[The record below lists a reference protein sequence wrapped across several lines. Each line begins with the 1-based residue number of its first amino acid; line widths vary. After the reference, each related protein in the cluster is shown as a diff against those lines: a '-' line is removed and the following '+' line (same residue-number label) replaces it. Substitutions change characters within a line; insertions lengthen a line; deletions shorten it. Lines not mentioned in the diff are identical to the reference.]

1 MNRETAV
8 VAGVTTSV
16 ALGVY
21 LLTLAPD
28 LTWSHWGGDGG
39 ELITAAVTLGI
50 PHPPGYP
57 TYILLGKLISLLP
70 IRPIALAFNLFSA
83 LCIALAA
90 GLLASTALR
99 LPRTTHQLPS
109 IAVGLSLAF
118 APLVWSQAVISEV
131 YGLNL
136 LMLALFLWSLL
147 GKRPFWLSGLFLGL
161 SITTHLTS
169 LLIIPLAL
177 AYTPPANW
185 PRLGAGI
192 LVGLMPFLALPW
204 LATTGSPVIWGQ
216 PTTLSDWWWV
226 VSGRIYHANAFAL
239 PAQEVWARAVVWG
252 KLLIMQLT
260 PVGFLLIL
268 AGLHPALTRAMRRPN
283 VLLAATAVLYTLYAF
298 TYATL
303 DSTVLLLPALLL
315 GAVLLMPALHRLRA
329 WALLLPLALL
339 LINFSQQDLHQGDDL
354 RVRTETT
361 LQQAPD
367 HAIVLTPGNE
377 TIFTLWYFHHVEK
390 QRPDVILVDENLFAF
405 TWYRQQLAQTYPGLQ
420 QLAVDDWTGFI
431 AANQASRPIIF
442 IDLHNDGNN

>member
-1 MNRETAV
+1 MAQR
-8 VAGVTTSV
+8 
-16 ALGVY
+16 
-21 LLTLAPD
+21 P
-28 LTWSHWGGDGG
+28 
-39 ELITAAVTLGI
+39 I
-50 PHPPGYP
+50 PGTQHHHPPHLAADDSAGTRLHP
-57 TYILLGKLISLLP
+57 SRKLAASWDGHPRWPDALP
-70 IRPIALAFNLFSA
+70 CPALA
-83 LCIALAA
+83 CHH
-90 GLLASTALR
+90 R
-99 LPRTTHQLPS
+99 QPCD
-109 IAVGLSLAF
+109 
-118 APLVWSQAVISEV
+118 
-131 YGLNL
+131 
-136 LMLALFLWSLL
+136 
-147 GKRPFWLSGLFLGL
+147 
-161 SITTHLTS
+161 
-169 LLIIPLAL
+169 
-177 AYTPPANW
+177 
-185 PRLGAGI
+185 LGATHNNKW
-192 LVGLMPFLALPW
+192 LVVGHA
-204 LATTGSPVIWGQ
+204 
-216 PTTLSDWWWV
+216 
-226 VSGRIYHANAFAL
+226 GRIYHANAFAL
-239 PAQEVWARAVVWG
+239 PAQEVWTRAVVWG

-260 PVGFLLIL
+260 PVNGFLLIL
-268 AGLHPALTRAMRRPN
+268 AGFHPALTRTSRRPN
-283 VLLAATAVLYTLYAF
+283 VLLAATAVLYILYAF

-339 LINFSQQDLHQGDDL
+339 LINFNQQDLHQGDDL